1 MFYCHLKYIH
11 LYIVVIDNIFLL
23 FYHKQASQNQQS
35 PKAGNG
41 KTDGENGAT
50 QSNTQVSNSVIPGP
64 QSANHVVVDEK
75 KKKKCTC
82 CVIQ

>member
-1 MFYCHLKYIH
+1 M
-11 LYIVVIDNIFLL
+11 LL
-23 FYHKQASQNQQS
+23 QASQNQSS
-35 PKAGNG
+35 PKTGNG
-41 KTDGENGAT
+41 KATDGENLGENGAT

-64 QSANHVVVDEK
+64 QSASHVVVDEK

>member
-1 MFYCHLKYIH
+1 M
-11 LYIVVIDNIFLL
+11 LL
-23 FYHKQASQNQQS
+23 QASQNQSS
-35 PKAGNG
+35 PKTGNG
-41 KTDGENGAT
+41 KATDGENGAT

-64 QSANHVVVDEK
+64 QSASHVVVDEK